1 MKRSFWLIVV
11 GVATLVA
18 AAQAQTRYILRPTSP
33 AVLPSVLA
41 KHMLS
46 ALEPIDSGGNVWVVT
61 AASSRPPK
69 EVEKEVDGDTAEV
82 TDFELD
88 QPTKSP
94 EVSQSTAA
102 ILDSLPTPSTI
113 TYYGSNVLDFYT
125 TQPAAQLIH
134 ISDAQTT
141 YGAVGAGI
149 VAIIDTGIDP
159 THPVLA
165 ASIVPGGGYNFV
177 SNVAGASEWGD
188 LTKDVRKILKGS
200 SPVVTSKNTVAMV
213 SQSTA
218 AILDQSTAAI
228 LDAYLKAHHL
238 KMPPAFGHGTMVAGV
253 VHLVAP
259 YAQIMPLKAF
269 TGNGTANLSDI
280 LRAVYY
286 ATDSG
291 ARVINMS
298 FTLTQPSLELADAID
313 YADGK
318 NVICVAAAGNNAKVK
333 MGNPG
338 NLPNVMGIAS
348 TSQSD
353 TRSTFTT
360 YGNGVFEGAPGEG
373 VVTTFPGQNYAEA
386 TGTSFSSPL
395 VAGAAALVVQFDTTA
410 DYSSAS
416 TALANAQQISATGI
430 GHGRLNV
437 YSAISSIQS
446 KP

>member
-1 MKRSFWLIVV
+1 MKRNFWLIVV
-11 GVATLVA
+11 GVAALA
-18 AAQAQTRYILRPTSP
+18 AGAQAQTRYILRPTTP
-33 AVLPSVLA
+33 AALPNVLT
-41 KHMLS
+41 KHQLT
-46 ALEPIDSGGNVWVVT
+46 ALEPVDRGGNVWVVT
-61 AASSRPPK
+61 AASSRPPE
-69 EVEKEVDGDTAEV
+69 EVEKEVDSDTSEV

-125 TQPAAQLIH
+125 TQPAATLIRLG
-134 ISDAQTT
+134 DVQTT

-159 THPVLA
+159 THPVLSG
-165 ASIVPGGGYNFV
+165 SIVRGGGYNFV

-188 LTKDVRKILKGS
+188 LIKDVRKILQGS
-200 SPVVTSKNTVAMV
+200 SAVVTSKNTVAKV

-269 TGNGTANLSDI
+269 TGGGTANLSDI
-280 LRAVYY
+280 LRAIYY
-286 ATDSG
+286 ATDNG
-291 ARVINMS
+291 AHVINMS
-298 FTLTQPSLELADAID
+298 FTLTQPSPELADAID
-313 YADGK
+313 YAEGK

-338 NLPNVMGIAS
+338 NLPSVMGIAS
-348 TSQSD
+348 TTQSD

-360 YGNGVFEGAPGEG
+360 YGTGVFEAAPGEG

-395 VAGAAALVVQFDTTA
+395 VAGAAALVLQFDSTA
-410 DYSSAS
+410 DYAAASA
-416 TALANAQQISATGI
+416 ALAKAQQVNATGI
-430 GHGRLNV
+430 GHGRLDV
-437 YSAISSIQS
+437 YQAISTVQS